1 MKKQQKIQLSL
12 ISFGL
17 ILFFITYFYYPSIN
31 KNKALDNKSN
41 VEDNVQDNV
50 EFSNLEQST
59 TFENVEYKGL
69 YDLDKPFKIKS
80 DSAYILN
87 EDPDLV
93 YMQNMRVILYLDDD
107 RIVNI
112 TSNKGRYNKVTYD
125 CFFEEN
131 VVASDGNTKIF
142 SENMDLLATENTASI
157 YNNVRLDNPEGNL
170 LADIVN
176 YDFNTKN
183 FKVSMFD
190 GETVQMQITQ

>member
-93 YMQNMRVILYLDDD
+93 FMQNMRVILYLDDD

>member
-1 MKKQQKIQLSL
+1 MKKQPKIQLLL

-17 ILFFITYFYYPSIN
+17 VLFFITYLYYPSMN
-31 KNKALDNKSN
+31 KNKNLDKKSN
-41 VEDNVQDNV
+41 AQDVV
-50 EFSNLEQST
+50 EFNNLEKSN
-59 TFENVEYKGL
+59 TFENLEYKGL
-69 YDLDKPFKIKS
+69 YDEDRPFKIKS

-87 EDPDLV
+87 DDPDLV
-93 YMQNMRVILYLDDD
+93 YMQNMRVILYLADE

-131 VVASDGNTKIF
+131 VVASDGITKIF
-142 SENMDLLATENTASI
+142 SENMDLLATENTANI
-157 YNNVRLDNPEGNL
+157 YNNVRLNNPEGNL

-190 GETVQMQITQ
+190 GETVQMQVTQ

>member
-1 MKKQQKIQLSL
+1 MKKQKKIQLLL
-12 ISFGL
+12 ISSGL
-17 ILFFITYFYYPSIN
+17 VLFFITYLYYPSIN
-31 KNKALDNKSN
+31 KNKTLDSKSN
-41 VEDNVQDNV
+41 VEDVV
-50 EFSNLEQST
+50 EFENLDQST

-69 YDLDKPFKIKS
+69 YDLNTPFKIKS

-87 EDPDLV
+87 DDPDLV

-131 VVASDGNTKIF
+131 VVASDGITKIF
-142 SENMDLLATENTASI
+142 AENMDLLATENTANI

-170 LADIVN
+170 FADIVN

>member
-1 MKKQQKIQLSL
+1 MKKQQKIQLLL
-12 ISFGL
+12 ISSGL
-17 ILFFITYFYYPSIN
+17 ILFFITYLYYPIIN
-31 KNKALDNKSN
+31 KNKILDSKS
-41 VEDNVQDNV
+41 NVQDNV

-93 YMQNMRVILYLDDD
+93 YIQNMRVILYLDDD

>member
-170 LADIVN
+170 FADIVN

>member
-93 YMQNMRVILYLDDD
+93 YMKNMRVILYLDDD

>member
-69 YDLDKPFKIKS
+69 YDLDKKFKIKS

>member
-93 YMQNMRVILYLDDD
+93 YMENMKVILYLNDD

>member
-1 MKKQQKIQLSL
+1 MKKQQKIQLLL
-12 ISFGL
+12 ISSGL
-17 ILFFITYFYYPSIN
+17 ILFFITYLYYPIIN
-31 KNKALDNKSN
+31 KNKILDSKS
-41 VEDNVQDNV
+41 NVQDNV

-93 YMQNMRVILYLDDD
+93 YMENMKVILYLNDD

>member
-1 MKKQQKIQLSL
+1 MKKQKKIQLLL
-12 ISFGL
+12 ISSGL
-17 ILFFITYFYYPSIN
+17 VLFFITYLYYPSIN
-31 KNKALDNKSN
+31 KNKTLDSKSN
-41 VEDNVQDNV
+41 VEDVV
-50 EFSNLEQST
+50 EFENLDQST

-69 YDLDKPFKIKS
+69 YDLNTPFKIKS

-87 EDPDLV
+87 DDPDLV
-93 YMQNMRVILYLDDD
+93 YMQNMRVILFLDDE

-131 VVASDGNTKIF
+131 VVASDGITKIF
-142 SENMDLLATENTASI
+142 AENMDLLATENTANI

-170 LADIVN
+170 FADIVN

-190 GETVQMQITQ
+190 EESVQMQITQ